1 MRDSEFCTQVLKL
14 DEGWSATNI
23 EVDGPS
29 NRVDIS
35 IAQSEAT
42 RSFFSWRKDDE
53 EEYEIVRHLPIFGMR
68 TFLHIPVS
76 AIQDEENA
84 WRYPNSPY
92 TKAMEDLVIGAIKIS
107 KSIQGVSDVAG
118 LLASEVREISE
129 RSGVAI
135 ERIEAPVEP
144 SINIEPE
151 LQESVVQSFDL
162 IEMEEIPLETHPNWM
177 KVIQGQLELPSNA
190 VGLKMLLQRVR
201 QEVAQTPNETTKL
214 AGVRLLRQYF
224 VKNQATHREDID
236 VLNGNLVDSISD
248 RPNLEVIQ
256 GGIPAEQHHCWAQ
269 IISGEQDIDTE
280 HVGLQMMIERVRLSV
295 ANSPSESSRLA
306 AAKILRQFFVKH
318 KVRLSDELKQ
328 LGIDTSA
335 EPMATTVNMPAVI
348 TVPATNHECWQQLLN
363 GTLNLDTNAVGLQM
377 MLERVRMSI
386 AKNPTESNRAAG
398 IKIIHQYF
406 VKHQARHREEIL
418 TLLGQVV
425 ATPHQ
430 HTEDSH
436 TDIPAENHP
445 SWQRLIDGEL
455 EIMTDVVAL
464 KMMLE
469 RIRISVEK
477 NPSESTRMAGAK
489 ILRQYFIKHQ
499 QKHRAE
505 LNQLVAA

>member
-23 EVDGPS
+23 EIDGPS

-42 RSFFSWRKDDE
+42 RSFFSWRKDND
-53 EEYEIVRHLPIFGMR
+53 EEYEILRHLPVFGMR
-68 TFLHIPVS
+68 TFLHIPKS
-76 AIQDEENA
+76 ALENNENN
-84 WRYPNSPY
+84 WRYVSSHY
-92 TKAMEDLVIGAIKIS
+92 TKAMEDLVTSAIKIS
-107 KSIQGVSDVAG
+107 KSIQGVSEVTG

-135 ERIEAPVEP
+135 ERIEAPIEP

-151 LQESVVQSFDL
+151 FQETVAHSFDL

-177 KVIQGQLELPSNA
+177 KLIQGQLELPSNA

-201 QEVAQTPNETTKL
+201 QEVTQTPSETTKL
-214 AGVRLLRQYF
+214 AGIRLLRQYF
-224 VKNQATHREDID
+224 VKNQSTHREDID
-236 VLNGNLVDSISD
+236 ILNGNLANLATDK
-248 RPNLEVIQ
+248 PNLEVIQ
-256 GGIPAEQHHCWAQ
+256 GGIPAEQHECWKQ
-269 IISGEQDIDTE
+269 IISGEQNIDTA

-295 ANSPSESSRLA
+295 ANSPSESSRHA

-318 KVRLSDELKQ
+318 KTRLSEELKQ
-328 LGIDTSA
+328 LGIDSA
-335 EPMATTVNMPAVI
+335 SEPLATTVTMPAVV
-348 TVPATNHECWQQLLN
+348 TVPATNHECWQKLLN
-363 GTLNLDTNAVGLQM
+363 GSINLDTNAVGLQM

-386 AKNPTESNRAAG
+386 ARNPTESNRAAG
-398 IKIIHQYF
+398 IKILHQYF

-418 TLLGQVV
+418 ILLGQVV
-425 ATPHQ
+425 ANPTIAEDI
-430 HTEDSH
+430 HTE
-436 TDIPAENHP
+436 IPAEDHP
-445 SWQRLIDGEL
+445 SWQRLINGEL
-455 EIMTDVVAL
+455 EIVTDVVAL